1 MLDSYIIKQL
11 TGYHKY
17 TDISR
22 PDPSDVARANFT
34 DKIVLVAH
42 RIFKNRH
49 TGADLKD
56 LVGVASSRARNFQL
70 FHRPADFFHGRLTV
84 VRVAKFDRVQLQ
96 LIHPV
101 PRSVVMGFPAARQFV
116 GMRGNDNAAFL
127 MNRVDELSG
136 WAFFCQAARK
146 AENQKFTF
154 GAVGGVK
161 RVDFL
166 SVDQEH
172 APFGGNVPKPP
183 EFRIRPAHAVFG
195 EGESGK
201 PGACGLSDQILV
213 FDKGTAG
220 VSAGMNVKIKGNHH
234 RATA

>member
-22 PDPSDVARANFT
+22 PDPSDVACANFT

-42 RIFKNRH
+42 RFSNRH

-56 LVGVASSRARNFQL
+56 LVGVASRLGISQL

-96 LIHPV
+96 LIHP
-101 PRSVVMGFPAARQFV
+101 PPLRSNGISRRAPVCR
-116 GMRGNDNAAFL
+116 MRGNDNAAFL

-136 WAFFCQAARK
+136 RAFFCQASRN
-146 AENQKFTF
+146 AENQKFTL
-154 GAVGGVK
+154 
-161 RVDFL
+161 R
-166 SVDQEH
+166 
-172 APFGGNVPKPP
+172 
-183 EFRIRPAHAVFG
+183 
-195 EGESGK
+195 
-201 PGACGLSDQILV
+201 SDGRRQ
-213 FDKGTAG
+213 TC
-220 VSAGMNVKIKGNHH
+220 
-234 RATA
+234 